1 MRETW
6 HPSAEPR
13 LNDHANFVLWP
24 LARLFKPDNPVPW
37 QDQPMATAPD
47 DKTSSGLLALVVG
60 ALRHAAPEL
69 LPAEPVMP
77 DCAFAT
83 ASASLKRSLLERALA
98 ARGPGFVLAMGQ
110 GVKQVGFEPLL
121 YVLLRSD
128 DPLVL
133 FAKWQRFEQ
142 YTHSRHRT
150 ALTATGPDRLVLRRH
165 ALSGPAPEPCENLL
179 IAGVLVALVEEIGGE
194 SVSLDWA
201 GDEAGATDFILTW
214 RSFTSRA
221 RTDSGDVPR
230 ALAATRPPLV
240 FYGVDETSPNARRVI
255 TLMAPDITRDW
266 SLAQLSRSLGQS
278 PRSLQRHLS
287 VENTSLSAIVR
298 ALRLREACHL
308 LTHSAMTLTEI
319 GYWCGFSDS
328 PHFAREFRRALGM
341 PPGTYRQ
348 SAA

>member
-1 MRETW
+1 MT
-6 HPSAEPR
+6 
-13 LNDHANFVLWP
+13 
-24 LARLFKPDNPVPW
+24 
-37 QDQPMATAPD
+37 TAPD

-60 ALRHAAPEL
+60 ALRFAAPEL

-83 ASASLKRSLLERALA
+83 ASASLKRTLLQRALA
-98 ARGPGFVLAMGQ
+98 VRGPEFVLSMGQ

-128 DPLVL
+128 DPQVL
-133 FAKWQRFEQ
+133 FAKWQRF
-142 YTHSRHRT
+142 
-150 ALTATGPDRLVLRRH
+150 
-165 ALSGPAPEPCENLL
+165 SGPAPEPCENLL
-179 IAGVLVALVEEIGGE
+179 IAGVLQALVEEIGGTG
-194 SVSLDWA
+194 VSLDWA
-201 GDEAGATDFILTW
+201 GGEKGAADFTLTW
-214 RSFTSRA
+214 QGFAPRP
-221 RTDSGDVPR
+221 RTDSADMPQ

-240 FYGVDETSPNARRVI
+240 FYGVDEQSPNARRVVA
-255 TLMAPDITRDW
+255 LMVPDITRDW
-266 SLAQLSRSLGQS
+266 SLADLSQTLGQS

-287 VENTSLSAIVR
+287 AENTSLSAIIR

-308 LTHSAMTLTEI
+308 LSHSPMNLTEI

-341 PPGTYRQ
+341 PPRTYRQ

>member
-1 MRETW
+1 MT
-6 HPSAEPR
+6 
-13 LNDHANFVLWP
+13 
-24 LARLFKPDNPVPW
+24 
-37 QDQPMATAPD
+37 TAPD

-60 ALRHAAPEL
+60 ALRIAAPEL

-83 ASASLKRSLLERALA
+83 ASASLKRSLLQRALA
-98 ARGPGFVLAMGQ
+98 AHGPEFVLSMGQ

-128 DPLVL
+128 DPQVL
-133 FAKWQRFEQ
+133 FSKWQRFEQ

-150 ALTATGPDRLVLRRH
+150 ALIAAGPDRLVLRRH

-179 IAGVLVALVEEIGGE
+179 IAGVLLALVEEIGGT
-194 SVSLDWA
+194 SVSIDWA
-201 GDEAGATDFILTW
+201 GGEAGAADFTLTW
-214 RSFTSRA
+214 QAFTPRA
-221 RTDSGDVPR
+221 RTDSGDVP
-230 ALAATRPPLV
+230 ASLAATRPPLV
-240 FYGVDETSPNARRVI
+240 FYGVDEASPNARRVI
-255 TLMAPDITRDW
+255 ALMVPDITRDW
-266 SLAQLSRSLGQS
+266 SLAQLGQTLGLS

-287 VENTSLSAIVR
+287 AENTSLSAIIR
-298 ALRLREACHL
+298 ALRMREACHL
-308 LTHSAMTLTEI
+308 LSYSPMNLTEI

-341 PPGTYRQ
+341 PPRTYRQ

>member
-1 MRETW
+1 
-6 HPSAEPR
+6 
-13 LNDHANFVLWP
+13 
-24 LARLFKPDNPVPW
+24 
-37 QDQPMATAPD
+37 MATALD

-60 ALRHAAPEL
+60 ALRYAAPEL

-83 ASASLKRSLLERALA
+83 ASASLKRSLLERALS
-98 ARGPGFVLAMGQ
+98 ARGPDFVLFMGQ
-110 GVKQVGFEPLL
+110 GVKQAGFEPLL

-128 DPLVL
+128 EPQVL

-150 ALTATGPDRLVLRRH
+150 ALAAAGPDRL
-165 ALSGPAPEPCENLL
+165 ALSRYSMSGPAPEPCENLL
-179 IAGVLVALVEEIGGE
+179 IAGVLVALIEETGGE
-194 SVSLDWA
+194 GVRLDWA
-201 GDEAGATDFILTW
+201 GGKAGAADFTLIW
-214 RSFTSRA
+214 QGFAARA
-221 RTDSGDVPR
+221 RTDSDDMP
-230 ALAATRPPLV
+230 ASLTADRPPLV
-240 FYGVDETSPNARRVI
+240 HYGVDEASPHARRI
-255 TLMAPDITRDW
+255 IALMAPDITRDW
-266 SLAQLSRSLGQS
+266 SLADLARTLGRS

-287 VENTSLSAIVR
+287 AENTSLSAIVR

-308 LTHSAMTLTEI
+308 LSHSPMTLTEI

-341 PPGTYRQ
+341 PPGIYRQ